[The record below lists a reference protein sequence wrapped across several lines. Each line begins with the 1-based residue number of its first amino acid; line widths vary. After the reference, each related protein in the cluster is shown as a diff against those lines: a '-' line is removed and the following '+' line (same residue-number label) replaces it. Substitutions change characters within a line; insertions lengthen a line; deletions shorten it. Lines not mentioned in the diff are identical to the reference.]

1 MKTSHNSKDLEKEII
16 ENAKQLFI
24 EKGFAETSMSDI
36 AARTGINRPVL
47 HYYFRTKDKMF
58 QAVFGS
64 IVLSFVPQV
73 QDIILQKDLP
83 FRERA
88 GKIIDAYYQTFIDNP
103 CLPMFM
109 IREIYRDPGHLL
121 AVIHEL
127 QLEQYLHKISES
139 LREEMAAGL
148 LKTVPLVFVFYTFY
162 GLVAMPFLSRDLL
175 PAAIPD
181 TCFEATFALW
191 RPHIIDQLENLL
203 YPQA

>member
-109 IREIYRDPGHLL
+109 IREIYRD
-121 AVIHEL
+121 IHEL

-148 LKTVPLVFVFYTFY
+148 LKTVPLVFIFYTFY

-181 TCFEATFALW
+181 TSFEATFALW

>member
-121 AVIHEL
+121 AVIQSMSCNWNNTCTKSVKASARKWPPDFSKPSPL
-127 QLEQYLHKISES
+127 S
-139 LREEMAAGL
+139 LYS
-148 LKTVPLVFVFYTFY
+148 T
-162 GLVAMPFLSRDLL
+162 LSTGWL
-175 PAAIPD
+175 PCPSSPA
-181 TCFEATFALW
+181 TCFLPPSPTPLSKQRLPFGV
-191 RPHIIDQLENLL
+191 PTS
-203 YPQA
+203 